1 MPVWMTKL
9 LQKDKEKGKQQVI
22 IDLIRASFWFGN
34 YWKKQKEFRRKS
46 RGTNDLLFIDEMI
59 KREVEMR
66 KQNLSLAW
74 IDCKRSYDIVPYS
87 WIIDWK

>member
-59 KREVEMR
+59 MREVKMR